1 MTRLHHVSLLTG
13 DAPATIQFYTKVL
26 GLRLVKNTVNQEN
39 VHVRHLFFGD
49 YQGTPGSVV
58 TFFAIDRLGHRY
70 DGQNQLGGIDLAI
83 PTGSLAFWEQRLRM
97 AGCVVTATLTS
108 LTLVDPADTP
118 VRLLVTD
125 QTLPTQLVVPN
136 DVPGEN
142 QITGL
147 INVDLPV
154 ADHEAEKTFFQTM
167 LGVTPENNQ
176 FKLEAGNTLTLKPS
190 LTDSIK
196 RFGRGSMDHFALT
209 VDHEEA
215 LPRLGT
221 IAAQH
226 GYEVEEFAD
235 RGWFKSLY
243 VRDPAD
249 NRIEFVTKEPG
260 FALDEPLAHLG
271 EGLGL
276 PPKFEAQRQAIET
289 YFKTKGVDFHD

>member
-196 RFGRGSMDHFALT
+196 RFGRGSM
-209 VDHEEA
+209 
-215 LPRLGT
+215 
-221 IAAQH
+221 
-226 GYEVEEFAD
+226 EEFAD

-249 NRIEFVTKEPG
+249 NRIEFATKEPG